1 MREAIRDRGR
11 LEHMMMAI
19 DNVIE
24 FTQNVTLEKFAS
36 DKMLFYAVVY
46 NVQIIG
52 EAAYKLTQ
60 EFRKAHPQLEWED
73 IIGLRHVLVH
83 GYYTVKTQ
91 GIWNIVQ
98 NDIPPLREQLLAY
111 IAEFPE
117 DGE

>member
-1 MREAIRDRGR
+1 
-11 LEHMMMAI
+11 MMMAI

-60 EFRKAHPQLEWED
+60 EFRKAHPQLEWE
-73 IIGLRHVLVH
+73 
-83 GYYTVKTQ
+83 
-91 GIWNIVQ
+91 
-98 NDIPPLREQLLAY
+98 
-111 IAEFPE
+111 EFPE
-117 DGE
+117 EVE